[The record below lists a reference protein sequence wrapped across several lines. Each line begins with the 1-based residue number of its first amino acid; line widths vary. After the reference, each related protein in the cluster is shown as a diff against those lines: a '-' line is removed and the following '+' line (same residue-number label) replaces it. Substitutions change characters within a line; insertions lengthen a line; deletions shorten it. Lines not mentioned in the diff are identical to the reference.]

1 MQTRRAYT
9 LIEAVF
15 VISMMALVL
24 ATVGM
29 LFNSVLRA
37 DRGLQSHRGSM
48 TSIQW
53 LAMQFR
59 DDIHAATSART
70 ADGKLS
76 IQEASGDTVIYT
88 ADDETINRTVE
99 SNGQVTHRDTFDLLP
114 AATAKFETDPAADR
128 VVSLLV
134 SYPLDGSQ
142 PEFSDYR
149 TLRIDAALNISR
161 SHAPRGNALPRR
173 SASPMPE

>member
-48 TSIQW
+48 RSIQR

-59 DDIHAATSART
+59 DDIHAATSATT

-88 ADDETINRTVE
+88 ADDVIRHE
-99 SNGQVTHRDTFDLLP
+99 
-114 AATAKFETDPAADR
+114 
-128 VVSLLV
+128 LV
-134 SYPLDGSQ
+134 A
-142 PEFSDYR
+142 
-149 TLRIDAALNISR
+149 RIVDAYDKAALKAAR
-161 SHAPRGNALPRR
+161 VREAR
-173 SASPMPE
+173 E